1 MWGRYYHLTRFRSHI
16 CTANFAAIHRHL
28 HWIRQRRR
36 QRSPSDR
43 LWLCNATAAP
53 HDVRTHCSSRQTHF
67 AFSFLAPCHG
77 RLGRHYSGSS
87 HRYFGLRWF
96 DLTFAVT
103 ASIRWFWLYNITFLS
118 THLRRS
124 FSLSATHSAAAEK
137 QVFEQTGEPV
147 LENPRK
153 ISSFLGSGTAT
164 VICYRLTS

>member
-96 DLTFAVT
+96 DLTFVVT
-103 ASIRWFWLYNITFLS
+103 ASIRWFWLYNITFLPERHTFRS
-118 THLRRS
+118 RRKAS
-124 FSLSATHSAAAEK
+124 FWENRWASPGKSKEDFQLS
-137 QVFEQTGEPV
+137 
-147 LENPRK
+147 R
-153 ISSFLGSGTAT
+153 LGNRD
-164 VICYRLTS
+164 CYML